1 MSLTFAQRLDAARE
15 LIAGQRWIIAE
26 EALRPLCERHPGS
39 EAAWRLLGDCLAAQR
54 RYSDAEAAYDSA
66 LVASPGSV
74 AVRRG
79 LANLYVLRSRFD
91 LAGGLLDRLP
101 QTAETMA
108 LRRRIQAQAQDADPS
123 AYFVHLV
130 GEIERAIGEDRLDL
144 ALAAQA
150 DIKRRASALR
160 RLHWEREPVLGCA
173 AYFAFNPSDEA
184 TIRRYRPDWIRAA
197 VEFDFAHWPKRVQ
210 RWVEGLDVADIGCG
224 HGAYSLG
231 FVIAGAAS
239 YVGMDPTVD
248 LDSTT
253 ARNKLRRDDA
263 TFVCAP
269 SDIQAA
275 LPQVTILPGAF
286 EEVAKDRTFDTI
298 LMHNV
303 TEHLLEI
310 QTVFEGLAAL
320 MRPGGK
326 VIFVHHNYY
335 CWNGHHQ
342 RPASLSDLKEAD
354 DEQAQYFD
362 WRHIRFQPPADHYI
376 ATGLNRIRLEDL
388 RALCERLWR
397 IETWDERR
405 SPPGILARMTPRIRA
420 SLPEFDDDE
429 LEINAVFVVASA
441 R

>member
-1 MSLTFAQRLDAARE
+1 MALTFAERLEAVRE
-15 LIAGQRWIIAE
+15 LIAGRRWILAE

-54 RYSDAEAAYDSA
+54 RYADAEAAYDSA

-74 AVRRG
+74 AARQG
-79 LANLYVLRSRFD
+79 LARLYAQRSRFD
-91 LAGGLLDRLP
+91 LAGAILDRLP
-101 QTAETMA
+101 RTAETVA
-108 LRRRIQAQAQDADPS
+108 LRRRISAQGHDADPS
-123 AYFVHLV
+123 AYFIHLV
-130 GEIERAIGEDRLDL
+130 GEIERAIGENRTDL

-150 DIKRRASALR
+150 DIKRRASVLR

-173 AYFAFNPSDEA
+173 AYFAFNPTEAA
-184 TIRRYRPDWIRAA
+184 TIHRYRPDWLRAA
-197 VEFDFAHWPKRVQ
+197 VEFDFVHWPKRVQ

-224 HGAYSLG
+224 QGAYSLG

-239 YVGMDPTVD
+239 YFGVDPTVD
-248 LDSTT
+248 LVSTA
-253 ARNKLRRDDA
+253 ARNKLRREDA
-263 TFVCAP
+263 VFVCAP

-286 EEVAKDRTFDTI
+286 EDMAAERTFDTI

-303 TEHLLEI
+303 TEHLLDIEA
-310 QTVFEGLAAL
+310 VFEGLTAL
-320 MRPGGK
+320 MRPAGK

-342 RPASLSDLKEAD
+342 RPASLSDLKED
-354 DEQAQYFD
+354 DAEQARYYD
-362 WRHIRFQPPADHYI
+362 WRHVRFEPPADHYI
-376 ATGLNRIRLEDL
+376 ATGLNRIRLADL

-405 SPPGILARMTPRIRA
+405 SPPEILARMTPELRA
-420 SLPEFDDDE
+420 SLPEFGDDE
-429 LEINAVFVVASA
+429 LEVNAVFVVAA
-441 R
+441 AK